1 MNERTCVDWSLQC
14 FHVQHNWQFRNSS
27 KHNHPVQSVMSNSLW
42 SHELQHSRSP
52 CPSLTLRF
60 MSNSCLLKL
69 MSIQIVMPSNHFI
82 LCHPLLLLPSIFPCI
97 AVFSNKSA
105 LCIRWPKYWSF
116 SFSTGPSNKYS
127 GLVSFRINWLDLLAV
142 QRTLKSL
149 PQHHSSKAPIL
160 RCSASFMVKLSHP
173 YVTTAKP

>member
-14 FHVQHNWQFRNSS
+14 FHVQHNWKFRNSS

-69 MSIQIVMPSNHFI
+69 MSIQTVMPSNHFI

-116 SFSTGPSNKYS
+116 SFSVCPFNEYS
-127 GLVSFRINWLDLLAV
+127 ELVSFRINWLDLLAV